1 MRAITSTEVNRYM
14 RYMNIKKLIGTKA
27 FYRMIL
33 GITIP
38 IIVQN
43 GITNFVNLLDNV
55 MVGRLGTEQLSGVGI
70 ANQLVFVFTLC
81 LFGGLSGAGIFTAQ
95 FFGKGDHEGLRYSV
109 RFKLYTALTILAVG
123 GAILVP
129 FGENLITLFLNE
141 EDTTGDVAMTL
152 FYGREYLKIALISLA
167 PMALTQVYANT
178 LRETGQT
185 VPPMVASIVAVGT
198 NALFNWL
205 LIFGIGPFPALGVV
219 GAAWGTV
226 IARVVELSIVVIWSH
241 ANVKK
246 VPYFKGLYR
255 SLRIPL
261 RLVGQI
267 FVKTLPLM
275 VNEFLWSSGMTVLN
289 QCYSTR
295 GLVAVA
301 AVNIAVTIANVFNIV
316 YMSMGSAVAIIVGNQ
331 LGSGKI
337 EEAKDTD
344 RKIIA
349 FSCVLCAGVGAVMA
363 ALSPLFTS
371 VYNVTDDVKNLAAVM
386 IVVYAVMMPF
396 SSFAHNCYFTLR
408 SGGQTFITF
417 LFDSA
422 FVWAVSV
429 PTGILLS
436 RLTDLP
442 IIPLFIICMSLEL
455 GKCII
460 GFFMLKSGKWAKKL
474 V

>member
-1 MRAITSTEVNRYM
+1 MIF
-14 RYMNIKKLIGTKA
+14 KKLIGDKA
-27 FYRMIL
+27 FYRMVV
-33 GITIP
+33 GIAIP
-38 IIVQN
+38 IIIQN
-43 GITNFVNLLDNV
+43 GITNVVNLLDNV

-70 ANQLVFVFTLC
+70 ANQLIFVFTLC

-95 FFGKGDHEGLRYSV
+95 FFGKGDKKGMRYSV
-109 RFKLYTALTILAVG
+109 RFKLYTALIILAVG
-123 GAILVP
+123 GIILIP
-129 FGENLITLFLNE
+129 FGDELITLFLNE
-141 EDTTGDVAMTL
+141 EDVTGDVALTL
-152 FYGREYLKIALISLA
+152 RYGREYLRVALISLV
-167 PMALTQVYANT
+167 PMAITQVYASS
-178 LRETGQT
+178 LRETGHT
-185 VPPMVASIVAVGT
+185 TPPMLAGIVAVCT

-205 LIFGIGPFPALGVV
+205 LIFGITPFPALGVE

-226 IARVVELSIVVIWSH
+226 IARVVELFIVVIWSH
-241 ANVKK
+241 THIKK

-255 SLRIPL
+255 SFYIPASL
-261 RLVGQI
+261 IRQI
-267 FVKTLPLM
+267 TVKTMPLM
-275 VNEFLWSSGMTVLN
+275 MNELLWSSGMTVLN

-301 AVNIAVTIANVFNIV
+301 AVNIAVTVSNVFNIV
-316 YMSMGSAVAIIVGNQ
+316 YMSMGSAVSIIVGKL
-331 LGSGKI
+331 LGAGEI

-349 FSCVLCAGVGAVMA
+349 FSIVLCIGIGAVMA

-371 VYNVTDDVKNLAAVM
+371 IYNVTDDVKALAAVL
-386 IVVYAVMMPF
+386 IVIYAVSMPF

-429 PTGILLS
+429 PTGLILS

-455 GKCII
+455 IKCVI

>member
-1 MRAITSTEVNRYM
+1 
-14 RYMNIKKLIGTKA
+14 MNVKKLVGSKA
-27 FYRMIL
+27 FYKMVL

-38 IIVQN
+38 IIIQN
-43 GITNFVNLLDNV
+43 GITNFVNLLDNI

-70 ANQLVFVFTLC
+70 ANQLIFVFTLC

-95 FFGKGDHEGLRYSV
+95 FFGKQDTEGMRYTV
-109 RFKLYTALTILAVG
+109 RFKLYTALLILAAG
-123 GAILVP
+123 GLILIP
-129 FGENLITLFLNE
+129 FGDRLITLFLTE
-141 EDTTGDVAMTL
+141 GDATGDVALTL
-152 FYGREYLKIALISLA
+152 AYGREYLRIALIALI
-167 PMALTQVYANT
+167 PMSLTQVYANT

-185 VPPMVASIVAVGT
+185 VPPMVSSIVAVAT
-198 NALFNWL
+198 NALFNYL
-205 LIFGIGPFPALGVV
+205 LIFGVGPFPTCGVV

-226 IARVVELSIVVIWSH
+226 IARVVELLIVVIWSH
-241 ANVKK
+241 THPGRASFV
-246 VPYFKGLYR
+246 KGLFA
-255 SLRIPL
+255 SLRIPR

-267 FVKTLPLM
+267 VVKTLPLM
-275 VNEFLWSSGMTVLN
+275 LNEFLWSSGMTVLN

-301 AVNIAVTIANVFNIV
+301 AVNIAVTISNVFNIV
-316 YMSMGSAVAIIVGNQ
+316 YMSMGSAVSIIVGNQ
-331 LGSGKI
+331 LGAGQI

-349 FSCVLCAGVGAVMA
+349 FSCVLCLGIGSVMA
-363 ALSPLFTS
+363 VFAPLFTS
-371 VYNVTDDVKNLAAVM
+371 IYNVTDAVKELAAVL
-386 IVVYAVMMPF
+386 IVVYAAMMPF

-422 FVWAVSV
+422 FVWGVSV
-429 PTGILLS
+429 PVGLILS

-442 IIPLFIICMSLEL
+442 IIPLFVICMSLEL
-455 GKCII
+455 FKCVI
-460 GFFMLKSGKWAKKL
+460 GLFMLKSGKWAKKL

>member
-1 MRAITSTEVNRYM
+1 
-14 RYMNIKKLIGTKA
+14 MNLKKLIGNKA
-27 FYRMIL
+27 FYRMVL

-38 IIVQN
+38 IIIQN
-43 GITNFVNLLDNV
+43 GITNVVNLLDNV

-70 ANQLVFVFTLC
+70 ANQLIFVFTLC

-95 FFGKGDHEGLRYSV
+95 FFGKGDQEGLRYSV
-109 RFKLYTALTILAVG
+109 RFKIYTALLILAVG
-123 GAILVP
+123 GAILIP
-129 FGENLITLFLNE
+129 FGKDLITLFLNE
-141 EDTTGDVAMTL
+141 EDVTGDVALTL
-152 FYGREYLKIALISLA
+152 QYGREYLRVALISLV
-167 PMALTQVYANT
+167 PMVMTQVYAST
-178 LRETGQT
+178 LRETART
-185 VPPMVASIVAVGT
+185 TPPMVAGIVAVCT

-241 ANVKK
+241 ANTKK

-255 SLRIPL
+255 SFRIPAAL
-261 RLVGQI
+261 IRQI

-275 VNEFLWSSGMTVLN
+275 MNELLWSSGMTILN

-301 AVNIAVTIANVFNIV
+301 AVNIAVTVANVFNIV
-316 YMSMGSAVAIIVGNQ
+316 YMSMGSAVSIIVGKL
-331 LGSGKI
+331 LGAGKI

-344 RKIIA
+344 NKIIA
-349 FSCVLCAGVGAVMA
+349 FSIVLCIGIGGIMA

-371 VYNVTDDVKNLAAVM
+371 IYNVTDDVKALAAVL
-386 IVVYAVMMPF
+386 IIIYAASMPF

-429 PTGILLS
+429 PTGLLLS

-455 GKCII
+455 IKCVI
-460 GFFMLKSGKWAKKL
+460 GFFMLKSGKWARKL

>member
-1 MRAITSTEVNRYM
+1 
-14 RYMNIKKLIGTKA
+14 MNIKKLIGTKA
-27 FYRMIL
+27 FYKMIL

-38 IIVQN
+38 IIIQN

-55 MVGRLGTEQLSGVGI
+55 MVGSLGTEQLSGVGI
-70 ANQLVFVFTLC
+70 ANQLIFVFTLC

-95 FFGKGDHEGLRYSV
+95 FFGKADGEGLRYSV
-109 RFKLYTALTILAVG
+109 RFKLYTALIILAVG
-123 GAILVP
+123 GAILIP
-129 FGENLITLFLNE
+129 FGEDLITLFLTE
-141 EDTTGDVAMTL
+141 GDTTGDVAMTL
-152 FYGREYLKIALISLA
+152 HYGREYLKIALISLI

-178 LRETGQT
+178 LRETGNT
-185 VPPMVASIVAVGT
+185 VPPMVASVVAVGT
-198 NALFNWL
+198 NAFFNWL

-219 GAAWGTV
+219 GAAWGPV
-226 IARVVELSIVVIWSH
+226 IARVVELSIVMIWSH
-241 ANVKK
+241 THAKK
-246 VPYFKGLYR
+246 ATFVTGLYR
-255 SLRIPL
+255 SLRIPP

-275 VNEFLWSSGMTVLN
+275 INELLWSSGMTILN

-316 YMSMGSAVAIIVGNQ
+316 YMSMGSAVAIVVGNQ
-331 LGSGKI
+331 LGAGQI

-344 RKIIA
+344 RKILA
-349 FSCVLCAGVGAVMA
+349 FSCVLCTGIGIVMA
-363 ALSPLFTS
+363 ALAPLFTS
-371 VYNVTDDVKNLAAVM
+371 VYNVTDDVKSLAAVM
-386 IVVYAVMMPF
+386 IVVYAAMMPF

-408 SGGQTFITF
+408 SGGQAFITF

-422 FVWAVSV
+422 YMWGINV
-429 PTGILLS
+429 PTGLILS

-455 GKCII
+455 GKCVI
-460 GFFMLKSGKWAKKL
+460 GFFMLRSGKWARKL

>member
-1 MRAITSTEVNRYM
+1 
-14 RYMNIKKLIGTKA
+14 MNLKKLIGNKA
-27 FYRMIL
+27 FYRMVL

-38 IIVQN
+38 IIIQN
-43 GITNFVNLLDNV
+43 GITNFVSLLDNV

-70 ANQLVFVFTLC
+70 ANQLIFVFTLC
-81 LFGGLSGAGIFTAQ
+81 VFGGLSGAGIFTAQ
-95 FFGKGDHEGLRYSV
+95 FFGKGDGEGLRYSI
-109 RFKLYTALTILAVG
+109 RFKLFTVLIILLVG
-123 GAILVP
+123 GAILIP
-129 FGENLITLFLNE
+129 FGDELITLFLND
-141 EDTTGDVAMTL
+141 EDATGDVAMTL
-152 FYGREYLKIALISLA
+152 YYGREYLRVALIALV

-185 VPPMVASIVAVGT
+185 VPPMAASIAAVCT
-198 NALFNWL
+198 NALCNWL

-226 IARVVELSIVVIWSH
+226 IARVLELSIVVIWSH
-241 ANVKK
+241 TNGQK
-246 VPYFKGLYR
+246 VPFFKGIYR
-255 SLRIPL
+255 SPYIPF
-261 RLVGQI
+261 RLVCQI
-267 FVKTLPLM
+267 AFKTLPLM
-275 VNEFLWSSGMTVLN
+275 ANEFLWSLGMTVLN

-316 YMSMGSAVAIIVGNQ
+316 FLSMGSAVAIIVGNQ
-331 LGSGKI
+331 LGAGQI

-349 FSCVLCAGVGAVMA
+349 FSCALCTVIGVIMA
-363 ALSPLFTS
+363 AMSPLFT
-371 VYNVTDDVKNLAAVM
+371 VFYNVTEDVKALATVM
-386 IVVYAVMMPF
+386 IVVYAIMMPF

-422 FVWAVSV
+422 YVWVVSV
-429 PTGILLS
+429 PTGLILS
-436 RLTDLP
+436 RLTGLP
-442 IIPLFIICMSLEL
+442 IIPLFTICAALEL

>member
-1 MRAITSTEVNRYM
+1 
-14 RYMNIKKLIGTKA
+14 MNIKKLIGTKA
-27 FYRMIL
+27 FYKMIL

-38 IIVQN
+38 IIIQN
-43 GITNFVNLLDNV
+43 GITNFVSLLDNV

-70 ANQLVFVFTLC
+70 SNQLIFVFTLC

-95 FFGKGDHEGLRYSV
+95 FFGKGDSEGLRYSV
-109 RFKLYTALTILAVG
+109 RFKLYTALIILAVG
-123 GAILVP
+123 GAILIP
-129 FGENLITLFLNE
+129 FGEDLITLFLND
-141 EDTTGDVAMTL
+141 EDTTGNVALTL
-152 FYGREYLKIALISLA
+152 HFGREYLKIALIALV
-167 PMALTQVYANT
+167 PMAITQVYANT

-185 VPPMVASIVAVGT
+185 LPPMVASIVAVGT

-241 ANVKK
+241 THAKK
-246 VPYFKGLYR
+246 ATFVTGLYR
-255 SLRIPL
+255 SLRIPP

-275 VNEFLWSSGMTVLN
+275 VNELLWSSGMTVLN

-316 YMSMGSAVAIIVGNQ
+316 YMSMGSAVAIVVGNQ
-331 LGSGKI
+331 LGAGQI

-349 FSCVLCAGVGAVMA
+349 FSCVLCTGIGAVMA
-363 ALSPLFTS
+363 ALAPLFTS
-371 VYNVTDDVKNLAAVM
+371 VYNVTDEVKTLAAVM
-386 IVVYAVMMPF
+386 IVVHAAMMPF

-408 SGGQTFITF
+408 SGGQAFITF

-422 FVWAVSV
+422 FVWVISV
-429 PTGILLS
+429 PVGLILS
-436 RLTDLP
+436 RLTELP
-442 IIPLFIICMSLEL
+442 IIPLFIICAALEL
-455 GKCII
+455 FKCII

>member
-1 MRAITSTEVNRYM
+1 
-14 RYMNIKKLIGTKA
+14 MNIKKLIGNKA
-27 FYRMIL
+27 FYKMVL

-38 IIVQN
+38 IIIQN

-95 FFGKGDHEGLRYSV
+95 FFGKGDRDGLRYSV
-109 RFKLYTALTILAVG
+109 RFKLYTALLILAVG
-123 GAILVP
+123 GAILIP
-129 FGENLITLFLNE
+129 FGEDLITLFLNE

-152 FYGREYLKIALISLA
+152 FYGREYLKIALIALV

-185 VPPMVASIVAVGT
+185 VPPMAASIVAVFT

-205 LIFGIGPFPALGVV
+205 LIFGIGPFPTLGVT

-226 IARVVELSIVVIWSH
+226 IARVVELSIVMIWSH
-241 ANVKK
+241 THAKK
-246 VPYFKGLYR
+246 APFVSGLFA

-261 RLVGQI
+261 PLVRQI
-267 FVKTLPLM
+267 ALKTLPLM
-275 VNEFLWSSGMTVLN
+275 ANEFLWSLGMTILN

-301 AVNIAVTIANVFNIV
+301 AVNIAITIANVFNIV
-316 YMSMGSAVAIIVGNQ
+316 FLSMGSAVAIVVGNQ
-331 LGSGKI
+331 LGAGQI
-337 EEAKDTD
+337 EEAKETD

-349 FSCVLCAGVGAVMA
+349 FSCVLCTAIGFIMAVM
-363 ALSPLFTS
+363 SPLFT
-371 VYNVTDDVKNLAAVM
+371 VFYNVTEDVKTLAAVM

-422 FVWAVSV
+422 YVWTVSV
-429 PTGILLS
+429 PVGLLLS

-442 IIPLFIICMSLEL
+442 IIPLFIICNSVEL
-455 GKCII
+455 GKCAI

>member
-1 MRAITSTEVNRYM
+1 
-14 RYMNIKKLIGTKA
+14 MNSKKLIGTKA
-27 FYRMIL
+27 FYKMIL
-33 GITIP
+33 GITVP
-38 IIVQN
+38 IIIQN
-43 GITNFVNLLDNV
+43 GITNFVSLLDNV

-70 ANQLVFVFTLC
+70 ANQLIFVFTLC

-95 FFGKGDHEGLRYSV
+95 FFGKGDTEGLRHSV
-109 RFKLYTALTILAVG
+109 RFKLYTALIILAVG
-123 GAILVP
+123 GAVLIP
-129 FGENLITLFLNE
+129 FGEDLITLFLSE
-141 EDTTGDVAMTL
+141 EDTTGDVLLTL
-152 FYGREYLKIALISLA
+152 AFGREYLRVALIALV

-185 VPPMVASIVAVGT
+185 VPPMVASVAAVAT

-205 LIFGIGPFPALGVV
+205 LIFGIGPFPTLGVV

-226 IARVVELSIVVIWSH
+226 IARLVELSIVVIWSH
-241 ANVKK
+241 THTGKL
-246 VPYFKGLYR
+246 PFLRGLYH
-255 SLRIPL
+255 SPRIPL
-261 RLVGQI
+261 RLVEQI
-267 FVKTLPLM
+267 TVKTLPLM
-275 VNEFLWSSGMTVLN
+275 LNELLWSSGMTVLN

-316 YMSMGSAVAIIVGNQ
+316 YMSMGSAVSIIVGNQ
-331 LGSGKI
+331 LGAGQI

-349 FSCVLCAGVGAVMA
+349 FSCVLCAGIGAVMA
-363 ALSPLFTS
+363 FCAPLFTS
-371 VYNVTDDVKNLAAVM
+371 IYNVTEDAKALAAVM

-422 FVWAVSV
+422 FVWIVSV
-429 PTGILLS
+429 PVGLILS
-436 RLTDLP
+436 RLTEMD
-442 IIPLFIICMSLEL
+442 IIPLFVICMSLEL
-455 GKCII
+455 FKCVI
-460 GFFMLKSGKWAKKL
+460 GFFMLKTGKWAKKL

>member
-1 MRAITSTEVNRYM
+1 
-14 RYMNIKKLIGTKA
+14 
-27 FYRMIL
+27 
-33 GITIP
+33 
-38 IIVQN
+38 
-43 GITNFVNLLDNV
+43 
-55 MVGRLGTEQLSGVGI
+55 
-70 ANQLVFVFTLC
+70 
-81 LFGGLSGAGIFTAQ
+81 
-95 FFGKGDHEGLRYSV
+95 
-109 RFKLYTALTILAVG
+109 
-123 GAILVP
+123 
-129 FGENLITLFLNE
+129 
-141 EDTTGDVAMTL
+141 
-152 FYGREYLKIALISLA
+152 
-167 PMALTQVYANT
+167 
-178 LRETGQT
+178 
-185 VPPMVASIVAVGT
+185 MVASIVAVGT

-241 ANVKK
+241 THAKK
-246 VPYFKGLYR
+246 ATFVTGLYR
-255 SLRIPL
+255 SLRIPP
-261 RLVGQI
+261 RLVSQI

-275 VNEFLWSSGMTVLN
+275 VNELLWSSGMTVLN

-316 YMSMGSAVAIIVGNQ
+316 YMSMGSAVAIVVGNQ
-331 LGSGKI
+331 LGAGQI

-349 FSCVLCAGVGAVMA
+349 FSCVLCTGIGAVMA
-363 ALSPLFTS
+363 ALAPLFTS
-371 VYNVTDDVKNLAAVM
+371 VYNVTDEVKTLAAVM
-386 IVVYAVMMPF
+386 IVVHAAMMPF

-429 PTGILLS
+429 PTGLLLS
-436 RLTDLP
+436 RLTELP

>member
-1 MRAITSTEVNRYM
+1 MT
-14 RYMNIKKLIGTKA
+14 IKKFIGTKS
-27 FYRMIL
+27 FYKTIMA
-33 GITIP
+33 ITIP
-38 IIVQN
+38 IIIQN

-55 MVGRLGTEQLSGVGI
+55 MVGLLGTEQLSGVGI
-70 ANQLVFVFTLC
+70 ANQLIFVFTLC
-81 LFGGLSGAGIFTAQ
+81 LFGGLTGAGIFTAQ
-95 FFGKGDHEGLRYSV
+95 FFGKGDREGLRCSV
-109 RFKLYTALTILAVG
+109 RFKLYTALIILAIG
-123 GAILVP
+123 GAILIP
-129 FGENLITLFLNE
+129 FGEGLITLFLND
-141 EDTTGDVAMTL
+141 EDTTGNVALTL
-152 FYGREYLKIALISLA
+152 HYGREYLRVALIALV
-167 PMALTQVYANT
+167 PMAFTQVYAST

-185 VPPMVASIVAVGT
+185 VPPMVASIVAVAT

-205 LIFGIGPFPALGVV
+205 LIFGIYPFPALGIV

-226 IARVVELSIVVIWSH
+226 IARIVELAIVVIWSH
-241 ANVKK
+241 THASRA
-246 VPYFKGLYR
+246 PFAAGLYR

-261 RLVGQI
+261 HLVGQI
-267 FVKTLPLM
+267 TVKTLPLM
-275 VNEFLWSSGMTVLN
+275 VNELLWSSGMTVLN

-301 AVNIAVTIANVFNIV
+301 AVNIAVTISNVFNIV

-331 LGSGKI
+331 LGAGQI

-349 FSCVLCAGVGAVMA
+349 FSCVLCIGIGAIMA
-363 ALSPLFTS
+363 ALAPLFTT
-371 VYNVTDDVKNLAAVM
+371 VYNVTQDVKALAAIM
-386 IVVYAVMMPF
+386 IVIYAIMMPF

-422 FVWAVSV
+422 FVWAISV
-429 PTGILLS
+429 PIGLILS
-436 RLTDLP
+436 RLTNLD
-442 IIPLFIICMSLEL
+442 IIPLFIICMSMEL
-455 GKCII
+455 GKCLI

>member
-1 MRAITSTEVNRYM
+1 
-14 RYMNIKKLIGTKA
+14 MNARKLIGNKA

-70 ANQLVFVFTLC
+70 ANQLIFVFTLC

-95 FFGKGDHEGLRYSV
+95 FFGKGDREGLVHSV
-109 RFKLYTALTILAVG
+109 RFKLYTALIILTVG
-123 GAILVP
+123 GAILIP

-141 EDTTGDVAMTL
+141 EDATGDVAMTL
-152 FYGREYLKIALISLA
+152 FYGREYLKIALIALV
-167 PMALTQVYANT
+167 PMSLTQVYANT

-185 VPPMVASIVAVGT
+185 VPPMVASIAAVFT

-205 LIFGIGPFPALGVV
+205 LIFGIGPFPALGVT

-226 IARVVELSIVVIWSH
+226 IARVLELSAVVIWSH
-241 ANVKK
+241 THPKRATFTV
-246 VPYFKGLYR
+246 GLYR
-255 SLRIPL
+255 SLYIPA
-261 RLVGQI
+261 RLTGQI

-316 YMSMGSAVAIIVGNQ
+316 YMSMGSAVAIVVGNQ
-331 LGSGKI
+331 LGAGQI

-349 FSCVLCAGVGAVMA
+349 FSCVLCAGIGAVMA
-363 ALSPLFTS
+363 LLAPLFTS
-371 VYNVTDDVKNLAAVM
+371 IYNVTDDAKALAAVM

-422 FVWAVSV
+422 FVWAISV
-429 PTGILLS
+429 PTGLILS

-442 IIPLFIICMSLEL
+442 IIPLFVICMSLEL
-455 GKCII
+455 FKCII

>member
-1 MRAITSTEVNRYM
+1 
-14 RYMNIKKLIGTKA
+14 MNPKKLIGNKA

-70 ANQLVFVFTLC
+70 ANQLIFVFTLC

-95 FFGKGDHEGLRYSV
+95 FFGKGDRDGLLHSV
-109 RFKLYTALTILAVG
+109 RFKLYTAFIILAVG
-123 GAILVP
+123 GFILIP
-129 FGENLITLFLNE
+129 FGEDLITLFLNE

-152 FYGREYLKIALISLA
+152 FYGREYLKIALISLV
-167 PMALTQVYANT
+167 PMSLTQVYANT

-185 VPPMVASIVAVGT
+185 VPPMVASIAAVFT
-198 NALFNWL
+198 NAVFNWL

-226 IARVVELSIVVIWSH
+226 IARMLELSIVVLWSH
-241 ANVKK
+241 THKK
-246 VPYFKGLYR
+246 RAPFTVGLYR
-255 SLRIPL
+255 SFYIPA
-261 RLVGQI
+261 RLTGQI

-275 VNEFLWSSGMTVLN
+275 VNELLWSSGMTILN

-295 GLVAVA
+295 GLVAIA

-316 YMSMGSAVAIIVGNQ
+316 YMSMGSAVAIVVGNQ
-331 LGSGKI
+331 LGAGQI

-349 FSCVLCAGVGAVMA
+349 FSCVLCAGIGGIMAVMA
-363 ALSPLFTS
+363 PLFTAI
-371 VYNVTDDVKNLAAVM
+371 YNVSDDAKALAAVM

-429 PTGILLS
+429 PTGLILS

-455 GKCII
+455 FKCII

>member
-1 MRAITSTEVNRYM
+1 MH
-14 RYMNIKKLIGTKA
+14 IKKLIGTKA
-27 FYRMIL
+27 FYKTVL
-33 GITIP
+33 AITIP
-38 IIVQN
+38 INIQN

-55 MVGRLGTEQLSGVGI
+55 MVGRLGTEQLSGGGI
-70 ANQLVFVFTLC
+70 ANQLIFVFTLC
-81 LFGGLSGAGIFTAQ
+81 VFGGLSGAGIFTAQ

-109 RFKLYTALTILAVG
+109 RFKLYAILLILVVG
-123 GAILVP
+123 GVILIP
-129 FGENLITLFLNE
+129 FGEELITLFLTEN
-141 EDTTGDVAMTL
+141 DTPADAAMTL
-152 FYGREYLKIALISLA
+152 IYGREYLKVVLLSLV
-167 PMALTQVYANT
+167 PMALTQGFAAT
-178 LRETGQT
+178 LRETGHT
-185 VPPMVASIVAVGT
+185 VPPMGAAVTAGCT
-198 NALFNWL
+198 NALCNWL

-226 IARVVELSIVVIWSH
+226 IARVVELCIVVIWSH
-241 ANVKK
+241 THTKK

-255 SLRIPL
+255 SPRIPAD
-261 RLVGQI
+261 LVGQV
-267 FVKTLPLM
+267 FVKSLPLM
-275 VNEFLWSSGMTVLN
+275 LNELLWSSGKTVLS

-301 AVNIAVTIANVFNIV
+301 AANIAVTISNVFNIV

-331 LGSGKI
+331 LGAGQI

-349 FSCVLCAGVGAVMA
+349 FSCVLCAGLGGVMA
-363 ALSPLFTS
+363 AMSPLFTI
-371 VYNVTDDVKNLAAVM
+371 VYNVTDEVKALAAVM
-386 IVVYAVMMPF
+386 IVVYAALMPF

-422 FVWAVSV
+422 YVWAVSV
-429 PTGILLS
+429 PTGLILS
-436 RLTDLP
+436 RLTILP

-455 GKCII
+455 GKCAI
-460 GFFMLKSGKWAKKL
+460 GFFMLRSGKWAKRL

>member
-1 MRAITSTEVNRYM
+1 
-14 RYMNIKKLIGTKA
+14 MNIKKLIGTRS

-95 FFGKGDHEGLRYSV
+95 FFGKGDREGLRYSV
-109 RFKLYTALTILAVG
+109 RFKLYTVLIILAVG
-123 GAILVP
+123 GAILIP
-129 FGENLITLFLNE
+129 FGKDLIALFLND
-141 EDTTGDVAMTL
+141 EDATGDVAMTL
-152 FYGREYLKIALISLA
+152 FYGREYLKIALVSLV

-185 VPPMVASIVAVGT
+185 VPPMVASIVAVCT
-198 NALFNWL
+198 NALCNWL

-226 IARVVELSIVVIWSH
+226 IARVLELSIVVIWSH
-241 ANVKK
+241 ANGKK
-246 VPYFKGLYR
+246 APYFKGLYR

-261 RLVGQI
+261 SLVGQI

-275 VNEFLWSSGMTVLN
+275 VNELLWSSGMTVLS

-331 LGSGKI
+331 LGAGQI

-349 FSCVLCAGVGAVMA
+349 FSCVLCLGIGSVMA
-363 ALSPLFTS
+363 LFAPLFTS
-371 VYNVTDDVKNLAAVM
+371 IYNVTDGVKSLAATL
-386 IVVYAVMMPF
+386 IVIYAIMMPF
-396 SSFAHNCYFTLR
+396 NSFAHNCYFTLR

-422 FVWAVSV
+422 FVWLVSV
-429 PTGILLS
+429 PTGLLLS
-436 RLTDLP
+436 RLTNLS
-442 IIPLFIICMSLEL
+442 IIPLFVMCVSLEL
-455 GKCII
+455 FKCVI
-460 GFFMLKSGKWAKKL
+460 GLFMLKSGKWAKKL

>member
-1 MRAITSTEVNRYM
+1 MKSR
-14 RYMNIKKLIGTKA
+14 KLIGDKA
-27 FYRMIL
+27 FYRMVL
-33 GITIP
+33 SLTIP

-43 GITNFVNLLDNV
+43 GITNFVNLLDNI

-70 ANQLVFVFTLC
+70 ANQLIFVFTLC

-95 FFGKGDHEGLRYSV
+95 FFGKGDNEGLRYSV
-109 RFKLYTALTILAVG
+109 RFKLYTALIILAVG

-129 FGENLITLFLNE
+129 FGEDLITLFLNE
-141 EDTTGDVAMTL
+141 EDATGDVLLTL
-152 FYGREYLKIALISLA
+152 SYGREYLKIALIALI

-185 VPPMVASIVAVGT
+185 VPPMVASIVAVAT
-198 NALFNWL
+198 NALFNYL
-205 LIFGIGPFPALGVV
+205 LIFGIGPFPILGVV

-241 ANVKK
+241 THAKRATFVT
-246 VPYFKGLYR
+246 GLYR
-255 SLRIPL
+255 SPRIPV

-267 FVKTLPLM
+267 VVKTLPLM
-275 VNEFLWSSGMTVLN
+275 VNELLWSSGMTVLN

-331 LGSGKI
+331 LGAGQI

-349 FSCVLCAGVGAVMA
+349 FSCVLCLGIGGLMA
-363 ALSPLFTS
+363 AFAPLFTS
-371 VYNVTDDVKNLAAVM
+371 IYNVTDDVKALAAVM
-386 IVVYAVMMPF
+386 IMVYAAMMPF

-422 FVWAVSV
+422 FVWAISV
-429 PTGILLS
+429 PTGLLLS

-455 GKCII
+455 GKCVI

>member
-1 MRAITSTEVNRYM
+1 
-14 RYMNIKKLIGTKA
+14 MNIKKLIGNKA
-27 FYRMIL
+27 FYKMIL

-38 IIVQN
+38 IIIQN
-43 GITNFVNLLDNV
+43 GITNFVNLLDNI

-70 ANQLVFVFTLC
+70 ANQLIFVFTLC
-81 LFGGLSGAGIFTAQ
+81 VFGGLSGAGIFTAQ
-95 FFGKGDHEGLRYSV
+95 FFGKGDSEGLRYSV
-109 RFKLYTALTILAVG
+109 RFKLYTVLIILAVG
-123 GAILVP
+123 GAILIP
-129 FGENLITLFLNE
+129 FGEDLITLFLND
-141 EDTTGDVAMTL
+141 EDATGDVAMTL
-152 FYGREYLKIALISLA
+152 LHGREYLKVALISLV

-178 LRETGQT
+178 LRETGKT
-185 VPPMVASIVAVGT
+185 VPPMIASVAAVGT

-226 IARVVELSIVVIWSH
+226 IARIVELSIVVTWSH
-241 ANVKK
+241 VNIHK

-255 SLRIPL
+255 SPRIPL
-261 RLVGQI
+261 ALVGQVT
-267 FVKTLPLM
+267 VKTLPLM
-275 VNEFLWSSGMTVLN
+275 VNELLWSSGMTVLN

-295 GLVAVA
+295 GLAAVA
-301 AVNIAVTIANVFNIV
+301 AVNIAVTVANVFNIV

-331 LGSGKI
+331 LGAGQI

-344 RKIIA
+344 RKILA
-349 FSCVLCAGVGAVMA
+349 FSCVLCLGIGGAMA
-363 ALSPLFTS
+363 ALAPLFTS
-371 VYNVTDDVKNLAAVM
+371 IYNVTDDVKALAAIM
-386 IVVYAVMMPF
+386 IVLHAAMMPF

-429 PTGILLS
+429 PTGLILS
-436 RLTDLP
+436 RLTELP
-442 IIPLFIICMSLEL
+442 IIPLFVICMSLEL
-455 GKCII
+455 FKCVI
-460 GFFMLKSGKWAKKL
+460 GFFMLKSGKWARKL